1 MLQKK
6 IESKTMKH
14 FCKLFLILILFP
26 SFSCGW
32 ITGPDD
38 EFDMSGNIVA
48 FVSSVDWSLYYMNI
62 DTGERKKVEDEVFG
76 GIRWSRDGS
85 KLAFN
90 GLNFFKC
97 CPTNDFP
104 LRM

>member
-1 MLQKK
+1 
-6 IESKTMKH
+6 MKH

-48 FVSSVDWSLYYMNI
+48 YISSVDWSLYYMNI

-76 GIRWSRDGS
+76 GIRWSREGS

-90 GLNFFKC
+90 GLNFFNGS
-97 CPTNDFP
+97 PTNDFP
-104 LRM
+104 